1 MGDIIKNA
9 AIIVVGLVVGF
20 IAFAYAFYFV
30 GMTMSL
36 AASPALGMQGEQ
48 LAQIFSWIGVGIA
61 AAIFVI
67 IVVIAIKEANDA
79 KQAHITAEEFA
90 EIFKDIEEEDN

>member
-9 AIIVVGLVVGF
+9 TIIVVGLVVGF
-20 IAFAYAFYFV
+20 IAFAYVFYFV

-36 AASPALGMQGEQ
+36 TASPAFGMQAEQ
-48 LAQIFSWIGVGIA
+48 LAQIFSLIGVGIA

-90 EIFKDIEEEDN
+90 EIFKDTEEEDN

>member
-1 MGDIIKNA
+1 MGDLIRNA
-9 AIIVVGLVVGF
+9 VIIVVGLVVGF

-36 AASPALGMQGEQ
+36 TASPALGMQGEQ

-67 IVVIAIKEANDA
+67 IVVIAIKENKDRNNVVYLDG
-79 KQAHITAEEFA
+79 EEIARSLF
-90 EIFKDIEEEDN
+90 DVEE